1 MKKSFYFIA
10 AAFLALAACNT
21 YKPELSFEQAVNH
34 SNRQAVAYY
43 IANGK
48 DVNMLTVSGAP
59 LILTAAYQ
67 ADAEILRQLIQAGAD
82 VNAKASETTLANLY
96 FDNAADTPS
105 MPVPLAGFTALTV
118 ASAQGNIDNIK
129 LLLEAKAD
137 VNAANSKGVTPL
149 MAASGQGH
157 LEAVKALLAAGADVN
172 KQTSF
177 NYNALSAAKAGKYQD
192 VADLLIQAG
201 AK

>member
-1 MKKSFYFIA
+1 MKKSFHFIA
-10 AAFLALAACNT
+10 VALFALAACNT
-21 YKPELSFEQAVNH
+21 YKPELSFEQSVNH
-34 SNRQAVAYY
+34 SDSRAVAYY
-43 IANGK
+43 IAHGK

-67 ADAEILRQLIQAGAD
+67 ANKEILQQLIQAGAD

-105 MPVPLAGFTALTV
+105 MPIPLKGFSALTV

-129 LLLEAKAD
+129 LLLEANAD
-137 VNAANSKGVTPL
+137 VNAANAQGVTPL

-157 LEAVKALLAAGADVN
+157 LEAVKELLAAGADVN

-177 NYNALSAAKAGKYQD
+177 NYNALEAAKAGKYQEI
-192 VADLLIQAG
+192 ADLLIKAG